1 MNFVVQ
7 NSNSTNSSET
17 ISEELDYENV
27 YLQKKV

>member
-7 NSNSTNSSET
+7 NTNSSET
-17 ISEELDYENV
+17 ISEELDNENV